1 MPKTSNMARIGAG
14 ALAATGVLHLI
25 LTPEYLEEQTYI
37 GVLFIAGGIAALAL
51 AVAIWRRDDPR
62 AWGAAALI
70 AAGMGIGFILSRTT
84 GLPGFH
90 EGEWEL
96 SGIVSLLLEGTVIV
110 AALGALRAQ
119 APLARSAAVAR

>member
-1 MPKTSNMARIGAG
+1 MLKTSNMARIGAG

-25 LTPEYLEEQTYI
+25 LTPEYLEEQAYI
-37 GVLFIAGGIAALAL
+37 GVLFIAGGIAALVL
-51 AVAIWRRDDPR
+51 AAAIWRRDDPR

-70 AAGMGIGFILSRTT
+70 AAGMGIGFVLSRTT

-96 SGIVSLLLEGTVIV
+96 SGVVSLLLEGTVIV
-110 AALGALRAQ
+110 AALSALRGQ
-119 APLARSAAVAR
+119 APLARSGAIAR

>member
-1 MPKTSNMARIGAG
+1 MLKTSNMARIGAG
-14 ALAATGVLHLI
+14 ALAATGILHLI
-25 LTPEYLEEQTYI
+25 LTPEYFGEQAYL

-51 AVAIWRRDDPR
+51 ALAIWRREDQR

-70 AAGMGIGFILSRTT
+70 AAGMGIGFVLSRTV

-110 AALGALRAQ
+110 AALTALRAQ
-119 APLARSAAVAR
+119 APLVRSDAVAG